1 MLRIQKNSTTSL
13 IVTVTELTTV
23 TPVYYLFEFEHQQS
37 FEKEYCILTNISTNT
52 ERYDE
57 FSLVDGVDV
66 TFPFD
71 GYYIYR
77 IYQQTSSVNL
87 DPELSDGLVEEGR
100 AHVFETDSPSNIY
113 NEQIIVNIYE

>member
-23 TPVYYLFEFEHQQS
+23 SPVYYLFEFEHQQS

-100 AHVFETDSPSNIY
+100 AHVFETDSPSNEY